1 MNELWVG
8 ASFLFG
14 ISIGWAAGFI
24 YGFNKGQEILS
35 TVLTK
40 MDAYTEGQIGELL
53 LEMNRAEEEQQN
65 HA

>member
-1 MNELWVG
+1 MNELWIG
-8 ASFLFG
+8 CGFLLG
-14 ISIGWAAGFI
+14 ISIGWAAGFK
-24 YGFNKGQEILS
+24 YGFSTGQEILS

-40 MDAYTEGQIGELL
+40 MDAYTDGQIGELL